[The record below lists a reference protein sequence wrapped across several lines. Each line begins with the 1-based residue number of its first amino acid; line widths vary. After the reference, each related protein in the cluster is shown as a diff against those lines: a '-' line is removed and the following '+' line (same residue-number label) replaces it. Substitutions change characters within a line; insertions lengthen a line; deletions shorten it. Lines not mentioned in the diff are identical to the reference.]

1 MQQCRFCN
9 KNVEQ
14 LKISHIIPK
23 FFFDWLKKGST
34 LKRMRSTTSAQPV
47 QDGYKIEFMCGECEV
62 GFSKYEKYCAE
73 KIFRPLVNGT
83 SFIDIFKN
91 IDFDKFNK
99 FLASLLWRVSMN
111 SLNNPQLNGNYR
123 ENEKVLFNEYT
134 NKLKDSYNNNVS
146 IDFNTYL
153 IPLTEEITKK
163 NILEVEDYVYYER
176 SISMDFVIF
185 YNFDGQASIRIKLP
199 FILIVCEFI
208 SSKKDNWKGFKI
220 NNKIFE
226 FSDLYNIPKYIHEY
240 MKYQCKQGYD
250 MINNLPEHQLERL
263 IKMAQTKIQE
273 NDDTFKAIKKNIK
286 YDIANIE

>member
-23 FFFDWLKKGST
+23 FFSDWLKKGST
-34 LKRMRSTTSAQPV
+34 LKRMKLTTSAQPV

-62 GFSKYEKYCAE
+62 DFSKYEKYCAE

-111 SLNNPQLNGNYR
+111 GLNNPQLNRNYR
-123 ENEKVLFNEYT
+123 EDEKVLFNEYA
-134 NKLKDSYNNNVS
+134 NKLKDSYSNNVS

-163 NILEVEDYVYYER
+163 NILEVENYVYYER
-176 SISMDFVIF
+176 SIGMDFVIF
-185 YNFDGQASIRIKLP
+185 DNFDGQASIIIKLP

-250 MINNLPEHQLERL
+250 MINNLPEHQLEKL

-286 YDIANIE
+286 YNIANIE